1 MVLCRLVGII
11 TRVLATASDLMPR
24 YAQIALCA
32 VLTALTGL
40 LTPFIIAHATDRVV
54 EAVGT
59 GEVDIT
65 PFVLL
70 AAGLFAAEMAGALI
84 SNVGGYLGDTTTQP
98 LRATM
103 SARYFQKL
111 LGLPQRYFDT
121 ELTGTLIGRLNRSIT
136 EVTQFLQMFANN
148 FLPMLLTLVAS
159 VAIAGWYA
167 WPLAIMLVLIYPVYA
182 VLTTVTSSRWQ
193 AYEKQ
198 KNADIDI
205 ASGRFAE
212 AVSQIKVVK
221 AFVQE
226 RRELSHLT
234 TRFDATIAVTAA
246 QSRWWHGMDVVRR
259 GGLNVLFFGV
269 YAVVF
274 VWTAQGRF
282 SVGTMV
288 LLLQLVAMTKQPVTG
303 MSYLVDTAQ
312 RAIAGSRDYFSVL
325 DEPSETETLPESRGR
340 AVTPVRQPG
349 TPAVEFDAVD
359 FSYDP
364 GQPVLDSVSFEI
376 APGERV
382 AFVGES
388 GGGKTTIVSL
398 LLRLYRPQSGT
409 VLLSGHDVG
418 TGDVA
423 AIRSQVGVVFQEA
436 SLFSGT
442 IRENITYGRPDA
454 TDAEVEAA
462 ATRAQAHGFITGLKD
477 GYETQI
483 GERGVKLS
491 GGQKQR
497 IAIARAILADP
508 PVLVLD
514 EATSSLDT
522 RSERLVQAGLDEL
535 MADRTSLIVAHRL
548 STIASVDRI
557 VTLKGGR
564 IDEIG
569 PPDELA
575 TSGGIYAQ
583 LLALQE
589 SGSKADRKK
598 LRQFDIAG

>member
-1 MVLCRLVGII
+1 
-11 TRVLATASDLMPR
+11 
-24 YAQIALCA
+24 
-32 VLTALTGL
+32 
-40 LTPFIIAHATDRVV
+40 
-54 EAVGT
+54 
-59 GEVDIT
+59 
-65 PFVLL
+65 
-70 AAGLFAAEMAGALI
+70 
-84 SNVGGYLGDTTTQP
+84 
-98 LRATM
+98 
-103 SARYFQKL
+103 
-111 LGLPQRYFDT
+111 
-121 ELTGTLIGRLNRSIT
+121 
-136 EVTQFLQMFANN
+136 
-148 FLPMLLTLVAS
+148 
-159 VAIAGWYA
+159 
-167 WPLAIMLVLIYPVYA
+167 
-182 VLTTVTSSRWQ
+182 
-193 AYEKQ
+193 
-198 KNADIDI
+198 
-205 ASGRFAE
+205 
-212 AVSQIKVVK
+212 
-221 AFVQE
+221 
-226 RRELSHLT
+226 
-234 TRFDATIAVTAA
+234 
-246 QSRWWHGMDVVRR
+246 
-259 GGLNVLFFGV
+259 
-269 YAVVF
+269 
-274 VWTAQGRF
+274 
-282 SVGTMV
+282 
-288 LLLQLVAMTKQPVTG
+288 LLQLVAMTKQPVTG

-340 AVTPVRQPG
+340 AVTLVRQPG

-409 VLLSGHDVG
+409 VRLSGHDVG